1 MVQAPVTRLKMQLV
15 GHMLPAATLHQALP
29 EQSLVWPATGG
40 SVICF
45 LGLRGMVLH
54 AEQLHQKLK
63 KKPTRTHTDLVI
75 GGNLSGPPSKSSN
88 TTQYSCHG
96 SNGLSGIQ
104 GSCTIQLNKV
114 MLF

>member
-1 MVQAPVTRLKMQLV
+1 MAIRKKETKPLHIGMVQAPATQLKMQLV
-15 GHMLPAATLHQALP
+15 GHTLPAATLHQALP

-63 KKPTRTHTDLVI
+63 KTYTNPYRPGH
-75 GGNLSGPPSKSSN
+75 
-88 TTQYSCHG
+88 
-96 SNGLSGIQ
+96 
-104 GSCTIQLNKV
+104 
-114 MLF
+114 

>member
-63 KKPTRTHTDLVI
+63 K
-75 GGNLSGPPSKSSN
+75 NLHEPIQTWSLGETSPVPPVSQVTPPSIPAMVAMASVEYKDRVPYN
-88 TTQYSCHG
+88 
-96 SNGLSGIQ
+96 
-104 GSCTIQLNKV
+104 
-114 MLF
+114 